1 MDLYVKLQGPK
12 HNSEKVQGCFCK
24 ITWADE
30 ILELMNY
37 FSKGKS
43 MNRVYAAVDL
53 AHTVHHIIKPRS
65 LVAGWMARIQWKQ
78 RAMRLLISA
87 LDLWVCDFRCTGR
100 RKGPAW
106 RRHRGGSLELGQPVA
121 TELGFLR
128 VSLYGIGERRR
139 TRCTYLREA
148 AGGRHRQG
156 G

>member
-53 AHTVHHIIKPRS
+53 AHTVHHIIKPRL
-65 LVAGWMARIQWKQ
+65 LVAGWMARIQ
-78 RAMRLLISA
+78 
-87 LDLWVCDFRCTGR
+87 
-100 RKGPAW
+100 
-106 RRHRGGSLELGQPVA
+106 
-121 TELGFLR
+121 
-128 VSLYGIGERRR
+128 
-139 TRCTYLREA
+139 
-148 AGGRHRQG
+148 
-156 G
+156 